1 MNYTKKSF
9 AVGAPGTK
17 EYAENWE
24 RTFRPV
30 EPPIIAKACPV
41 CGSFEH
47 EKHEPEHKP

>member
-24 RTFRPV
+24 RTFRAV
-30 EPPIIAKACPV
+30 EPPKACPV

-47 EKHEPEHKP
+47 EKHEQPPEPKP